1 MTSLLT
7 VASAGC
13 ALGAVGLGARWTSRR
28 VDPLG
33 RPRAFPVWSC
43 LVLVIAAGA
52 LLYPGVQ
59 RHLEESRLARAA
71 AELVGHPVTV
81 HCQTTAGALVDAGS
95 ELGYVPY
102 DKDGVPL
109 HTTTVKRDPCRL
121 LRSYLSGHRA
131 NPSEDMT
138 IAVHVLTHEAM
149 HMRGE
154 TSEAKAECEA
164 VQRDESTA
172 VLLGATALQARDLA
186 RAYWTGVYPRMPD
199 DYRSADCAPGGAMDE
214 QLPTAPWL
222 STAGP

>member
-13 ALGAVGLGARWTSRR
+13 ALGAVGLGAWWASRR
-28 VDPLG
+28 VDLLG

-59 RHLEESRLARAA
+59 RHLEEKRLARAA
-71 AELVGHPVTV
+71 AELVGHQVTV

-102 DKDGVPL
+102 DENGIPL
-109 HTTTVKRDPCRL
+109 QTTTLKRDPCRL
-121 LRSYLSGHRA
+121 LRAYLSGDRDH
-131 NPSEDMT
+131 PSEDAT
-138 IAVHVLTHEAM
+138 IAVHVLTHESM

-154 TSEAKAECEA
+154 TSEARAECAA
-164 VQRDESTA
+164 VQRDEATA
-172 VLLGATALQARDLA
+172 VLLGATVMQARDLA
-186 RAYWTGVYPRMPD
+186 RAYWTSVYPRMPD

-222 STAGP
+222 SAAGP